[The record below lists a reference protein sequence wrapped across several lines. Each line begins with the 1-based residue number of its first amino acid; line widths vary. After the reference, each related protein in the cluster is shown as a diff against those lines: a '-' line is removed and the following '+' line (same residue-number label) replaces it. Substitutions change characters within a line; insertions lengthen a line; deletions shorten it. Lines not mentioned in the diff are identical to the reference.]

1 VIKRRNATVYLLDA
15 TGQPVL
21 WWNVREAYPVKWI
34 GPELR
39 GESATVAF
47 ESVELVH
54 RGITKQP

>member
-1 VIKRRNATVYLLDA
+1 MYLLDA